1 MIKPCE
7 KIVRI
12 IVGNVHEGTYGEES
26 HLYSFKFNRDYILS
40 TVEKIAPASSSLSSA
55 IERAGTLLQSG
66 ATDQIE
72 GYRARFE
79 TLEGMYE
86 RVFESLIRMDFSS
99 ESCHETAKRFFG
111 TDRVSFAAV
120 DGTDY
125 ARPLFDLVVFFGGS
139 YAARGTI
146 TYPQRGPPRVEYED
160 HFLKSGRALSSCVP
174 VYVNEVPEIDQSFI
188 QPGEV
193 SEISLTRPLTDE
205 AIANNSTVANWIM
218 TFSEFYL
225 AYRLAHEED
234 GPRILLLDRS
244 LATMLASLIYDTS
257 RRKLWKSN
265 GALVGLE
272 VDGLPIDINDL
283 AFARHHL
290 DSPALDLPPP
300 RGDYL
305 RYRCLLEIERAGSL
319 TSASLSAKLG
329 IKEDDRQKRVDR
341 FLGKLVKEGF
351 LDESA
356 GTYTLRVRYHKT
368 WPRVRR
374 LVETYGRRMF
384 EEKPKQNPLQVMKNG
399 ELHWLTTQ
407 DLSFLTLFT
416 LNLLVEECWKR
427 RILLLG
433 LTKDTA
439 ARDFKNHVLPV
450 MVSNRLWRSD
460 LNQEQLSRIPNTDR
474 MLLQTLS
481 VFNHESIHVPWSLV
495 EYDSSFL
502 MIVPDFQTREGYV
515 GGAIRNKITP
525 ERLFLKSY
533 IQLSQTA
540 YDPQLRSNVLLL
552 DRLVYPDFD
561 LRPETAT
568 RFAHS
573 YGSADEP
580 VQPII
585 FKDNQVK
592 NPIQELIMTTLG
604 SMTSNSV
611 PELFGHNKPLFIA
624 DKVAK
629 WHNEEMRKIIDTTG
643 KWLMNSPKLRHF
655 VFYMSTFRE
664 RRSEIEGARRD
675 NI

>member
-1 MIKPCE
+1 M
-7 KIVRI
+7 
-12 IVGNVHEGTYGEES
+12 
-26 HLYSFKFNRDYILS
+26 S
-40 TVEKIAPASSSLSSA
+40 TVEKTVPPSSLSSA
-55 IERAGTLLQSG
+55 IERAGTLLQNG
-66 ATDQIE
+66 AMDQIE

-86 RVFESLIRMDFSS
+86 KVFANLIKSNFDSKS
-99 ESCHETAKRFFG
+99 AHETAKKFFG
-111 TDRVSFAAV
+111 TNQVSFAAV

-146 TYPQRGPPRVEYED
+146 RYAESGPPTVEYED

-225 AYRLAHEED
+225 AYRLAREEN

-257 RRKLWKSN
+257 RRKLWTTN
-265 GALVGLE
+265 GALYGLD
-272 VDGLPIDINDL
+272 VDGIPLDVNDL
-283 AFARHHL
+283 AYARHHL
-290 DSPALDLPPP
+290 DNLLLDLPPP

-305 RYRCLLEIERAGSL
+305 RYRCLLEIEKSGSL
-319 TSASLSAKLG
+319 TLAALCPRLR
-329 IKEDDRQKRVDR
+329 IREDDRQKRVER
-341 FLGKLVKEGF
+341 FLQKSVKEGF
-351 LDESA
+351 LEETV
-356 GTYTLRVRYHKT
+356 GTFSLKDRYRKT
-368 WPRVRR
+368 WPRIRK
-374 LVETYGRRMF
+374 LVETLGHRMF
-384 EEKPKQNPLQVMKNG
+384 EEQPKQNPLRVMKKG

-407 DLSFLTLFT
+407 DLAFLTLFT
-416 LNLLVEECWKR
+416 LNLLVEECWKK

-450 MVSNRLWRSD
+450 MVSNDLWKSD
-460 LNQEQLSRIPNTDR
+460 LSQEQLSRIPNTDR

-481 VFNHESIHVPWSLV
+481 VFNHDSIQVPWSLI
-495 EYDSSFL
+495 EYDSAFL
-502 MIVPDFQTREGYV
+502 MIVPDFQKRSGYV
-515 GGAIRNKITP
+515 AGAIRNKIIP
-525 ERLFLKSY
+525 EQLFLKSY

-552 DRLVYPDFD
+552 DRLVYPEFD
-561 LRPETAT
+561 LRPES
-568 RFAHS
+568 RISFAHS

-580 VQPII
+580 VKPII
-585 FKDNQVK
+585 FQTNKIV
-592 NPIQELIMTTLG
+592 NPIQELVMLTLA

-629 WHNEEMRKIIDTTG
+629 WHNEEMRRIIDTTG

-664 RRSEIEGARRD
+664 RRSEIESARRESS
-675 NI
+675 

>member
-1 MIKPCE
+1 
-7 KIVRI
+7 
-12 IVGNVHEGTYGEES
+12 
-26 HLYSFKFNRDYILS
+26 LS
-40 TVEKIAPASSSLSSA
+40 TVEKIAPHSSSLSSA

-66 ATDQIE
+66 AMDQIE

-86 RVFESLIRMDFSS
+86 RVFASLIKTDFNSKS
-99 ESCHETAKRFFG
+99 VHKTAKEFFG
-111 TDRVSFAAV
+111 ADEVSFAAV

-139 YAARGTI
+139 YAARGKI
-146 TYPQRGPPRVEYED
+146 TYRENAPPLVEYED
-160 HFLKSGRALSSCVP
+160 HFLKSGRALSSCIP

-188 QPGEV
+188 QPGEI

-205 AIANNSTVANWIM
+205 AIVNNSTVANWIM

-225 AYRLAHEED
+225 AYRLAREED
-234 GPRILLLDRS
+234 PPRVLLLDRS

-265 GALVGLE
+265 GALVGLD

-283 AFARHHL
+283 AYARHHM
-290 DSPALDLPPP
+290 DNPALDLPSP

-305 RYRCLLEIERAGSL
+305 RYRCLLEIENHGPL
-319 TSASLSAKLG
+319 TLAALCPRLG
-329 IKEDDRQKRVDR
+329 VKEKDRQKRVER
-341 FLGKLVKEGF
+341 FLKKSVSEGF
-351 LDESA
+351 LEEA
-356 GTYTLRVRYHKT
+356 VGTYSLKGRYRKT
-368 WPRVRR
+368 WPRIRK
-374 LVETYGRRMF
+374 LVETYGHRMF
-384 EEKPKQNPLQVMKNG
+384 EERPKQNPLQVMKKG
-399 ELHWLTTQ
+399 DLHWFTTQ
-407 DLSFLTLFT
+407 DLAFLTLFA
-416 LNLLVEECWKR
+416 LNLLVEECWKK

-439 ARDFKNHVLPV
+439 ATDLKNHVLPV
-450 MVSNRLWRSD
+450 MVSNGIWKSELS
-460 LNQEQLSRIPNTDR
+460 QEQLSRIPNTDR

-481 VFNHESIHVPWSLV
+481 VFNHESIPVPWSLI

-502 MIVPDFQTREGYV
+502 MTVPDFEKRQGYV

-533 IQLSQTA
+533 IQLSQTT

-552 DRLVYPDFD
+552 DRLSHPEFD
-561 LRPETAT
+561 ISSESTMGFL
-568 RFAHS
+568 HS

-580 VQPII
+580 VRPII
-585 FKDNQVK
+585 FNKETS
-592 NPIQELIMTTLG
+592 NPIQELTILTLA

-611 PELFGHNKPLFIA
+611 PELFGYNKPLFIA

-629 WHNEEMRKIIDTTG
+629 WNNEEMRRIIETTG

-675 NI
+675 N

>member
-1 MIKPCE
+1 M
-7 KIVRI
+7 
-12 IVGNVHEGTYGEES
+12 
-26 HLYSFKFNRDYILS
+26 
-40 TVEKIAPASSSLSSA
+40 
-55 IERAGTLLQSG
+55 
-66 ATDQIE
+66 DQIE

-79 TLEGMYE
+79 TLEGM
-86 RVFESLIRMDFSS
+86 FESVFADLIRANFSHKS
-99 ESCHETAKRFFG
+99 AYETAKRLFG
-111 TDRVSFAAV
+111 KEKVSFAAV

-146 TYPQRGPPRVEYED
+146 TYRETGPPLVEYED

-188 QPGEV
+188 QPGEI

-225 AYRLAHEED
+225 AYRLALEQN
-234 GPRILLLDRS
+234 GPRIILLDRS

-257 RRKLWKSN
+257 RRKLWKTN
-265 GALVGLE
+265 GALVGLQ
-272 VDGLPIDINDL
+272 VDGVALDVNDL
-283 AFARHHL
+283 AFGRHHL
-290 DSPALDLPPP
+290 DSSELDLPRP

-305 RYRCLLEIERAGSL
+305 RYRCLLEIEKNGPL
-319 TSASLSAKLG
+319 TLAALCSRLA
-329 IKEDDRQKRVDR
+329 IKGEDRQKRVER
-341 FLGKLVKEGF
+341 FLSRSVKEGF
-351 LDESA
+351 LEETIS
-356 GTYTLRVRYHKT
+356 TYSLKDRYKST
-368 WPRVRR
+368 WPRIRK
-374 LVETYGRRMF
+374 LVETLGHTMF
-384 EEKPKQNPLQVMKNG
+384 EEKPRENPLRVIKKG
-399 ELHWLTTQ
+399 EAHWLTTQ
-407 DLSFLTLFT
+407 DLAFLTLFT

-450 MVSNRLWRSD
+450 MVSNKLWKTQLS
-460 LNQEQLSRIPNTDR
+460 QEQLSRIPNTDR
-474 MLLQTLS
+474 MLLQTIS
-481 VFNHESIHVPWSLV
+481 VFNHNNIPVPWSLI

-502 MIVPDFQTREGYV
+502 MIVPDFEKREGFV

-533 IQLSQTA
+533 IQLSQTN

-552 DRLVYPDFD
+552 DRLVHPEFD
-561 LRPETAT
+561 LKPENTT
-568 RFAHS
+568 CFSHS

-585 FKDNQVK
+585 FKNKHVR
-592 NPIQELIMTTLG
+592 NPMQDLVVTTLS
-604 SMTSNSV
+604 SMTSNSI

-629 WHNEEMRKIIDTTG
+629 WHNEEMRRIIDTTG

-664 RRSEIEGARRD
+664 RRSEIESARRD
-675 NI
+675 N

>member
-1 MIKPCE
+1 M
-7 KIVRI
+7 
-12 IVGNVHEGTYGEES
+12 
-26 HLYSFKFNRDYILS
+26 S
-40 TVEKIAPASSSLSSA
+40 TVEKTVPSSSSLSSA
-55 IERAGTLLQSG
+55 IERAGTLLQNG
-66 ATDQIE
+66 AMDQIE

-86 RVFESLIRMDFSS
+86 RVFASLIKSNFDAKSA
-99 ESCHETAKRFFG
+99 HETATKFFG
-111 TDRVSFAAV
+111 TDRVPFAAV

-146 TYPQRGPPRVEYED
+146 RYADSGPPTVEYED

-225 AYRLAHEED
+225 AYRLAREEN

-257 RRKLWKSN
+257 RRKLWTTN
-265 GALVGLE
+265 GALFGLD
-272 VDGLPIDINDL
+272 VDGIPLDVNDL
-283 AFARHHL
+283 AYARHHL
-290 DSPALDLPPP
+290 DNSLLDLPPP

-305 RYRCLLEIERAGSL
+305 RYRCLLEIEKSGPL
-319 TSASLSAKLG
+319 TLAALCPKLG
-329 IKEDDRQKRVDR
+329 IKENDRQKRVER
-341 FLGKLVKEGF
+341 FLQRSVKEGF
-351 LDESA
+351 LEETV
-356 GTYTLRVRYHKT
+356 GTFSLRDRYRKT
-368 WPRVRR
+368 WPRIRK
-374 LVETYGRRMF
+374 LVETLGRRMF
-384 EEKPKQNPLQVMKNG
+384 EEQPKQNPLRVMKKG
-399 ELHWLTTQ
+399 DLHWLTTQ
-407 DLSFLTLFT
+407 DLAFLTLFT
-416 LNLLVEECWKR
+416 LNLLVEECWKK

-439 ARDFKNHVLPV
+439 ARDLKNHVLPV
-450 MVSNRLWRSD
+450 MVSNDLWKSD
-460 LNQEQLSRIPNTDR
+460 LTQEQLSRIPNTDR

-481 VFNHESIHVPWSLV
+481 VFNHDAIAVPWSLV
-495 EYDSSFL
+495 EYDSAFL
-502 MIVPDFQTREGYV
+502 MIVPDFQKRKGYV
-515 GGAIRNKITP
+515 AGAIRNKIIP

-552 DRLVYPDFD
+552 DRLAYPDFD
-561 LRPETAT
+561 LRPESRIEFT
-568 RFAHS
+568 HS

-580 VQPII
+580 VEPII
-585 FKDNQVK
+585 FQTNKMT
-592 NPIQELIMTTLG
+592 NPIQELVLLTLA

-611 PELFGHNKPLFIA
+611 PELFGYNKPLFIA

-629 WHNEEMRKIIDTTG
+629 WHNEEMRRIIDTTG

-664 RRSEIEGARRD
+664 RRSETESARRES
-675 NI
+675 

>member
-1 MIKPCE
+1 M
-7 KIVRI
+7 
-12 IVGNVHEGTYGEES
+12 
-26 HLYSFKFNRDYILS
+26 
-40 TVEKIAPASSSLSSA
+40 
-55 IERAGTLLQSG
+55 
-66 ATDQIE
+66 DQIE
-72 GYRARFE
+72 GYRTRFE

-86 RVFESLIRMDFSS
+86 RVFEGLIRTNFDSV
-99 ESCHETAKRFFG
+99 SCYETAKRFFG

-146 TYPQRGPPRVEYED
+146 SFREKAPPEVEYED

-188 QPGEV
+188 QPGET

-225 AYRLAHEED
+225 AYRLAREEN

-257 RRKLWKSN
+257 RRKLWNTN

-272 VDGLPIDINDL
+272 VDGLAIDINDL

-290 DSPALDLPPP
+290 DNPLLDLPRP

-305 RYRCLLEIERAGSL
+305 RYRLLIEIERSGPL
-319 TSASLSAKLG
+319 TLPALCPKLG
-329 IKEDDRQKRVDR
+329 ISEEDRQKRVGR
-341 FLGKLVKEGF
+341 FLSKLVKEGF
-351 LDESA
+351 LEETVL
-356 GTYTLRVRYHKT
+356 TYSLKDRYRKT
-368 WPRVRR
+368 WPRIRK
-374 LVETYGRRMF
+374 LVEVYGHRMF
-384 EEKPKQNPLQVMKNG
+384 EEKPKQNPLQVVKKG

-407 DLSFLTLFT
+407 DLAFLTLFS
-416 LNLLVEECWKR
+416 LNLLVEECWKK

-439 ARDFKNHVLPV
+439 ARDLKNHVLPV
-450 MVSNRLWRSD
+450 MVSNQLWKTN
-460 LNQEQLSRIPNTDR
+460 LTQEQLSRIPNTDR
-474 MLLQTLS
+474 MLLQTIS
-481 VFNHESIHVPWSLV
+481 VFNHDSISVPWSLV
-495 EYDSSFL
+495 EYDSAFL
-502 MIVPDFQTREGYV
+502 MIVPDFEKRQGYV

-561 LRPETAT
+561 LRSETTT
-568 RFAHS
+568 RFTHS

-580 VQPII
+580 VEPII
-585 FKDNQVK
+585 FKDKRVK
-592 NPIQELIMTTLG
+592 NPMQELVMFTLC

-629 WHNEEMRKIIDTTG
+629 WHNEEMRRIIDTTG

-675 NI
+675 NL

>member
-1 MIKPCE
+1 M
-7 KIVRI
+7 
-12 IVGNVHEGTYGEES
+12 
-26 HLYSFKFNRDYILS
+26 
-40 TVEKIAPASSSLSSA
+40 
-55 IERAGTLLQSG
+55 
-66 ATDQIE
+66 DQIE
-72 GYRARFE
+72 SYRTRFE

-86 RVFESLIRMDFSS
+86 RVFASLIKSNFDPKSA
-99 ESCHETAKRFFG
+99 HETAKKFFG
-111 TDRVSFAAV
+111 TDRVTFAAV
-120 DGTDY
+120 DGTEY

-146 TYPQRGPPRVEYED
+146 SYADKGPPTVDYED

-225 AYRLAHEED
+225 AYRLAREEN

-257 RRKLWKSN
+257 RRKLWTTN
-265 GALVGLE
+265 GALFGFDVEGIPLD
-272 VDGLPIDINDL
+272 VNDL
-283 AFARHHL
+283 AYARHHL
-290 DSPALDLPPP
+290 DNSLLDLPPP

-305 RYRCLLEIERAGSL
+305 RYRCLLEIEKSGPL
-319 TSASLSAKLG
+319 TLAALCPKLG
-329 IKEDDRQKRVDR
+329 IKENDRQKRVER
-341 FLGKLVKEGF
+341 FLQKSVKEGF
-351 LDESA
+351 LEETV
-356 GTYTLRVRYHKT
+356 GTFSLRDRYRKT
-368 WPRVRR
+368 WPRIRK
-374 LVETYGRRMF
+374 LVETLGRRMF
-384 EEKPKQNPLQVMKNG
+384 EEQPKQNPLRVMKKG
-399 ELHWLTTQ
+399 DLHWLTTQ
-407 DLSFLTLFT
+407 DLAFLTLFT
-416 LNLLVEECWKR
+416 LNLLVEECWNK

-439 ARDFKNHVLPV
+439 ARDLKNHVLPV
-450 MVSNRLWRSD
+450 MVSNDLWKSD
-460 LNQEQLSRIPNTDR
+460 LTQEQLSRIPNTDR

-481 VFNHESIHVPWSLV
+481 VFNHDAIPVPWSLV
-495 EYDSSFL
+495 EYDSAFL
-502 MIVPDFQTREGYV
+502 MIVPDFQKRKGYV
-515 GGAIRNKITP
+515 AGAIRNKIIP

-552 DRLVYPDFD
+552 DRLAYPEFD
-561 LRPETAT
+561 LRPEAQVG
-568 RFAHS
+568 FAHS

-580 VQPII
+580 VKPII
-585 FKDNQVK
+585 YQTNKMV
-592 NPIQELIMTTLG
+592 NPIQELVLLTLA

-629 WHNEEMRKIIDTTG
+629 WHNEEMRRIIDTTG

-664 RRSEIEGARRD
+664 RRSETESARRD
-675 NI
+675 S

>member
-1 MIKPCE
+1 
-7 KIVRI
+7 
-12 IVGNVHEGTYGEES
+12 
-26 HLYSFKFNRDYILS
+26 
-40 TVEKIAPASSSLSSA
+40 
-55 IERAGTLLQSG
+55 LQNG
-66 ATDQIE
+66 AMDQIE
-72 GYRARFE
+72 GYRMRFE

-86 RVFESLIRMDFSS
+86 RVFASIIKSNFDPKSAR
-99 ESCHETAKRFFG
+99 ETAKRFFG
-111 TDRVSFAAV
+111 TDQVSFAAV
-120 DGTDY
+120 DGTEY

-139 YAARGTI
+139 YSARGTI
-146 TYPQRGPPRVEYED
+146 RYADDGRPTVEYED

-225 AYRLAHEED
+225 AYRLAREEN

-257 RRKLWKSN
+257 RRKLWTTN
-265 GALVGLE
+265 GALFGFE
-272 VDGLPIDINDL
+272 VEGVPLDVNDL
-283 AFARHHL
+283 AYARHHL
-290 DSPALDLPPP
+290 DNQLLDLPPA

-305 RYRCLLEIERAGSL
+305 RYRCLLEIEKSGPL
-319 TSASLSAKLG
+319 TLAALCPKLRV
-329 IKEDDRQKRVDR
+329 KEDDRQKRVER
-341 FLGKLVKEGF
+341 FLQKSVKEGF
-351 LDESA
+351 LQETVGIFSLKD
-356 GTYTLRVRYHKT
+356 RYRET
-368 WPRVRR
+368 WPRIRK
-374 LVETYGRRMF
+374 LVETLGHRMF
-384 EEKPKQNPLQVMKNG
+384 EEQPKQNPLRVMKKGN
-399 ELHWLTTQ
+399 LHWLTTQ
-407 DLSFLTLFT
+407 DLAFLTLFT
-416 LNLLVEECWKR
+416 LNLLVEECWKK

-439 ARDFKNHVLPV
+439 ARDLKNHVLPV
-450 MVSNRLWRSD
+450 MVSNNHWNSD
-460 LNQEQLSRIPNTDR
+460 LTQEQLSRIPNTDR

-481 VFNHESIHVPWSLV
+481 VFNHESIQVPWSLI
-495 EYDSSFL
+495 EYDSAFL
-502 MIVPDFQTREGYV
+502 MIVPDFEKRKGFV

-552 DRLVYPDFD
+552 DRLAHPEFD
-561 LRPETAT
+561 LQTDSQIGFSHT
-568 RFAHS
+568 

-580 VQPII
+580 IRPII
-585 FKDNQVK
+585 FETKAVK
-592 NPIQELIMTTLG
+592 NPIQELVMVTLA
-604 SMTSNSV
+604 SMTSNSI

-629 WHNEEMRKIIDTTG
+629 WHNEEMRRIIDTTG

-664 RRSEIEGARRD
+664 RRSEIESARRESF
-675 NI
+675 

>member
-1 MIKPCE
+1 
-7 KIVRI
+7 
-12 IVGNVHEGTYGEES
+12 
-26 HLYSFKFNRDYILS
+26 LS
-40 TVEKIAPASSSLSSA
+40 TIEKVAPPSSSLSSA

-66 ATDQIE
+66 ALDQIE
-72 GYRARFE
+72 SYRARFE

-86 RVFESLIRMDFSS
+86 RVFERLIKSGFDSRSS
-99 ESCHETAKRFFG
+99 HDTAKRFFG

-146 TYPQRGPPRVEYED
+146 SYREKGPPVVDYED

-188 QPGEV
+188 QPGET

-225 AYRLAHEED
+225 AYRLACEEN

-257 RRKLWKSN
+257 RRKLWKTN
-265 GALVGLE
+265 GALVGFE
-272 VDGLPIDINDL
+272 VDGLAIDINDL
-283 AFARHHL
+283 AYARHHL
-290 DSPALDLPPP
+290 DNPKLDLPPP

-305 RYRCLLEIERAGSL
+305 RYRCLLEIERNGPL
-319 TSASLSAKLG
+319 TLAALCPKLG
-329 IKEDDRQKRVDR
+329 IKEDDRQKRVGR
-341 FLGKLVKEGF
+341 FLVKLVKEGF
-351 LDESA
+351 LEETV
-356 GTYTLRVRYHKT
+356 GIYTLKERYRKT
-368 WPRVRR
+368 WPRVRK
-374 LVETYGRRMF
+374 LVETLGHRMF
-384 EEKPKQNPLQVMKNG
+384 EEKPRQNPLQVMRKG
-399 ELHWLTTQ
+399 DLHWLTTQ
-407 DLSFLTLFT
+407 DLAFLTLFS
-416 LNLLVEECWKR
+416 LNLMVEECWKK

-439 ARDFKNHVLPV
+439 ARDLKNHVLPV
-450 MVSNRLWRSD
+450 MVSNRLWKSD
-460 LNQEQLSRIPNTDR
+460 LSQEQLSRIPNTDR
-474 MLLQTLS
+474 MLLQTIS
-481 VFNHESIHVPWSLV
+481 VFNHESIHVPWSLT

-502 MIVPDFQTREGYV
+502 MIVPDFEKRQGYV

-533 IQLSQTA
+533 VQLSQTA

-552 DRLVYPDFD
+552 DRLVYPEFD
-561 LRPETAT
+561 LRPDTTAK
-568 RFAHS
+568 FAHS
-573 YGSADEP
+573 YGGADEP
-580 VQPII
+580 VRPII
-585 FKDNQVK
+585 YRDKDAE
-592 NPIQELIMTTLG
+592 NPIQELVMTTLG

-664 RRSEIEGARRD
+664 RRSEIESARRD
-675 NI
+675 NF

>member
-1 MIKPCE
+1 M
-7 KIVRI
+7 
-12 IVGNVHEGTYGEES
+12 
-26 HLYSFKFNRDYILS
+26 
-40 TVEKIAPASSSLSSA
+40 
-55 IERAGTLLQSG
+55 
-66 ATDQIE
+66 DQIE

-86 RVFESLIRMDFSS
+86 RVFASLIKSDFDPKSA
-99 ESCHETAKRFFG
+99 HETAEKFFG
-111 TDRVSFAAV
+111 TDRVPFAAV

-146 TYPQRGPPRVEYED
+146 RYADNGPPSVEYED

-225 AYRLAHEED
+225 AYRLACEEN

-257 RRKLWKSN
+257 RRKLWTTN
-265 GALVGLE
+265 GALFGLD
-272 VDGLPIDINDL
+272 VDGIPLDVNDL
-283 AFARHHL
+283 AYARHHL
-290 DSPALDLPPP
+290 DNPLLDLPPP

-305 RYRCLLEIERAGSL
+305 RYRCLLEIEKSGPL
-319 TSASLSAKLG
+319 TLAALCPKLG
-329 IKEDDRQKRVDR
+329 IKENDRQKRVER
-341 FLGKLVKEGF
+341 FLQKSVKEGF
-351 LDESA
+351 LEETV
-356 GTYTLRVRYHKT
+356 GTFSLRDRYEKT
-368 WPRVRR
+368 WPRIRK
-374 LVETYGRRMF
+374 LVETLGRRMF
-384 EEKPKQNPLQVMKNG
+384 EEQPRQNPLRVMKKG
-399 ELHWLTTQ
+399 DLHWLTTQ
-407 DLSFLTLFT
+407 DLAFLTLFT
-416 LNLLVEECWKR
+416 LNLLVEECWKK

-439 ARDFKNHVLPV
+439 ARDLKNHVLPV
-450 MVSNRLWRSD
+450 MVSNDLWKSD
-460 LNQEQLSRIPNTDR
+460 LTQEQLSRIPNTDR

-481 VFNHESIHVPWSLV
+481 VFNHGAIAVPWSLV
-495 EYDSSFL
+495 EYDSAFL
-502 MIVPDFQTREGYV
+502 LIVPDFQKRKGYV
-515 GGAIRNKITP
+515 AGAIRNKIIP

-552 DRLVYPDFD
+552 DRLAYPDFD
-561 LRPETAT
+561 LRPESQIG
-568 RFAHS
+568 FIHS

-580 VQPII
+580 VKPII
-585 FKDNQVK
+585 FQTNKMA
-592 NPIQELIMTTLG
+592 NPIQELVLLTLA

-629 WHNEEMRKIIDTTG
+629 WHNEEMRRIIDTTG

-664 RRSEIEGARRD
+664 RRSETESARRD
-675 NI
+675 S

>member
-1 MIKPCE
+1 M
-7 KIVRI
+7 
-12 IVGNVHEGTYGEES
+12 
-26 HLYSFKFNRDYILS
+26 S
-40 TVEKIAPASSSLSSA
+40 TVEKAREGSSSLSST

-66 ATDQIE
+66 AMDQIE
-72 GYRARFE
+72 GYRSGFE

-86 RVFESLIRMDFSS
+86 RVFERFIKADFDPV
-99 ESCHETAKRFFG
+99 SCRETAKRFFG
-111 TDRVSFAAV
+111 EDRVSFAAV

-146 TYPQRGPPRVEYED
+146 TYRETGLPLVEYED
-160 HFLKSGRALSSCVP
+160 SFLKSGRALSSCVP

-225 AYRLAHEED
+225 AYRLAREENA
-234 GPRILLLDRS
+234 PRILLLDRS

-283 AFARHHL
+283 AYARHHL
-290 DSPALDLPPP
+290 DNPALDLPTP

-305 RYRCLLEIERAGSL
+305 RYRLLIEIERSGPL
-319 TSASLSAKLG
+319 TLAALCPKMGVSEA
-329 IKEDDRQKRVDR
+329 DRQKRVER
-341 FLGKLVKEGF
+341 FLAKLVKEGF
-351 LDESA
+351 LDETI
-356 GTYTLRVRYHKT
+356 GTYTLKERYRRT
-368 WPRVRR
+368 WPRIRK
-374 LVETYGRRMF
+374 LVETYGRIMF
-384 EEKPKQNPLQVMKNG
+384 EEKPRQNPLQIVKKG

-407 DLSFLTLFT
+407 DLAFLTLFT
-416 LNLLVEECWKR
+416 LNLLVEECWKK

-439 ARDFKNHVLPV
+439 ARDLKNHVLPV
-450 MVSNRLWRSD
+450 MVSNHLWKSA
-460 LNQEQLSRIPNTDR
+460 LTQEQLSRIPNTDR
-474 MLLQTLS
+474 MLLQTIS
-481 VFNHESIHVPWSLV
+481 VFNHESIPVPWSLI

-502 MIVPDFQTREGYV
+502 MIVPDFEARKGYV

-533 IQLSQTA
+533 IQLSQTS

-561 LRPETAT
+561 LRPETVT
-568 RFAHS
+568 KFVHS
-573 YGSADEP
+573 YGGADEP
-580 VQPII
+580 VRPII
-585 FKDNQVK
+585 FKDKSVK
-592 NPIQELIMTTLG
+592 NPMQELVMLTLG
-604 SMTSNSV
+604 SMTSNSI

-629 WHNEEMRKIIDTTG
+629 WHNEEMRRIIDTTG

-675 NI
+675 SF

>member
-1 MIKPCE
+1 M
-7 KIVRI
+7 
-12 IVGNVHEGTYGEES
+12 
-26 HLYSFKFNRDYILS
+26 S
-40 TVEKIAPASSSLSSA
+40 TVERIGPVSSSLSSA
-55 IERAGTLLQSG
+55 IERAGTLLQNG

-72 GYRARFE
+72 EYRARFE

-86 RVFESLIRMDFSS
+86 RVFASLISSDFGS
-99 ESCHETAKRFFG
+99 ESCHETARRFFG

-146 TYPQRGPPRVEYED
+146 TYSETSPPRVEYED

-225 AYRLAHEED
+225 AYRLAREED

-272 VDGLPIDINDL
+272 VDGLAIDINDL
-283 AFARHHL
+283 AYARHHL
-290 DSPALDLPPP
+290 DNPALDLPPP

-305 RYRCLLEIERAGSL
+305 RYRCLLEIERIGSL
-319 TSASLSAKLG
+319 TSADLYPKLG

-341 FLGKLVKEGF
+341 FLAKLVKEGF
-351 LDESA
+351 LEETEGA
-356 GTYTLRVRYHKT
+356 YTLRERYRKT
-368 WPRVRR
+368 WPRVRK
-374 LVETYGRRMF
+374 LVETYGHRMF
-384 EEKPKQNPLQVMKNG
+384 EERPKQNPLQVMKNG
-399 ELHWLTTQ
+399 TLHWLTTQ
-407 DLSFLTLFT
+407 DLSFLTLFA

-450 MVSNRLWRSD
+450 MVSNQQWKSD
-460 LNQEQLSRIPNTDR
+460 LSQEQLSRIPNTDR

-481 VFNHESIHVPWSLV
+481 VFNHESIPVPWSLI

-502 MIVPDFQTREGYV
+502 MIVPDFQKREGYV

-561 LRPETAT
+561 LRQDTT
-568 RFAHS
+568 TGFNHS
-573 YGSADEP
+573 YGGADEP

-585 FKDNQVK
+585 FKDNQVR
-592 NPIQELIMTTLG
+592 NPVQELVMLTLG

>member
-1 MIKPCE
+1 
-7 KIVRI
+7 
-12 IVGNVHEGTYGEES
+12 
-26 HLYSFKFNRDYILS
+26 
-40 TVEKIAPASSSLSSA
+40 
-55 IERAGTLLQSG
+55 
-66 ATDQIE
+66 
-72 GYRARFE
+72 
-79 TLEGMYE
+79 MYE
-86 RVFESLIRMDFSS
+86 RVFESLIKSGFDSASS
-99 ESCHETAKRFFG
+99 YETAKRFFG
-111 TDRVSFAAV
+111 SDRVSFAAV

-146 TYPQRGPPRVEYED
+146 SYSKDAPPVVEYED

-188 QPGEV
+188 QPGET

-225 AYRLAHEED
+225 AYRLAEEED

-272 VDGLPIDINDL
+272 VDGTPIDINDL
-283 AFARHHL
+283 AYARHHIDNPSL
-290 DSPALDLPPP
+290 NLPPP

-305 RYRCLLEIERAGSL
+305 RYRCLLEIERGGPL
-319 TSASLSAKLG
+319 TLAALCPKLG
-329 IKEDDRQKRVDR
+329 IREEDRQKRVER
-341 FLGKLVKEGF
+341 FLAKLVKEGF
-351 LDESA
+351 LEETV
-356 GTYTLRVRYHKT
+356 GTYSLKERYRKT
-368 WPRVRR
+368 WPRIRK
-374 LVETYGRRMF
+374 LVESYGHVMF
-384 EEKPKQNPLQVMKNG
+384 EEKPRQNPLQVIKKG
-399 ELHWLTTQ
+399 EPHWLTTQ
-407 DLSFLTLFT
+407 DLAFLTLFS
-416 LNLLVEECWKR
+416 LNLLVEECWTK

-439 ARDFKNHVLPV
+439 ARDLKNHVLPV
-450 MVSNRLWRSD
+450 MVSNKLWMSN
-460 LNQEQLSRIPNTDR
+460 LSQEQLSRIPNTDR
-474 MLLQTLS
+474 MLLQTIS
-481 VFNHESIHVPWSLV
+481 VFNHDSIPVPWSLI

-502 MIVPDFQTREGYV
+502 MTVPDFDKREGYV
-515 GGAIRNKITP
+515 SGAIRNKITP

-561 LRPETAT
+561 LRTETTT
-568 RFAHS
+568 RFKHS
-573 YGSADEP
+573 YGGADEI

-585 FKDNQVK
+585 FKDNLVK
-592 NPIQELIMTTLG
+592 NPVQELVMMTLG

-675 NI
+675 NF

>member
-1 MIKPCE
+1 
-7 KIVRI
+7 
-12 IVGNVHEGTYGEES
+12 
-26 HLYSFKFNRDYILS
+26 
-40 TVEKIAPASSSLSSA
+40 
-55 IERAGTLLQSG
+55 
-66 ATDQIE
+66 
-72 GYRARFE
+72 
-79 TLEGMYE
+79 MYE
-86 RVFESLIRMDFSS
+86 RIFQSLIKSGFNSASS
-99 ESCHETAKRFFG
+99 YETAKRFFG
-111 TDRVSFAAV
+111 SDRVSFAAV

-146 TYPQRGPPRVEYED
+146 SYSKDAPPVVEYED

-188 QPGEV
+188 QPGET

-225 AYRLAHEED
+225 AYRLAKEED

-272 VDGLPIDINDL
+272 VDGTPIDINDL
-283 AFARHHL
+283 AYARHHIDNPSL
-290 DSPALDLPPP
+290 NLPPP

-305 RYRCLLEIERAGSL
+305 RYRCLLEIERGGPL
-319 TSASLSAKLG
+319 TLAALCPKLG
-329 IKEDDRQKRVDR
+329 IREEDRQKRVER
-341 FLGKLVKEGF
+341 FLAKLVKEGF
-351 LDESA
+351 LEETV
-356 GTYTLRVRYHKT
+356 GTYSLKERYRKT
-368 WPRVRR
+368 WPRIRK
-374 LVETYGRRMF
+374 LVESYGHVMF
-384 EEKPKQNPLQVMKNG
+384 EEKPRQNPLQVIKKG
-399 ELHWLTTQ
+399 EPHWLTTQ
-407 DLSFLTLFT
+407 DLAFLTLFS
-416 LNLLVEECWKR
+416 LNLLVEECWKK

-439 ARDFKNHVLPV
+439 ARDLKNHVLPV
-450 MVSNRLWRSD
+450 MVSNKLWKSN
-460 LNQEQLSRIPNTDR
+460 LSQEQLSRIPNTDR
-474 MLLQTLS
+474 MLLQTIS
-481 VFNHESIHVPWSLV
+481 VFNHDSIPVPWSLI

-502 MIVPDFQTREGYV
+502 MTVPDFDKREGYV
-515 GGAIRNKITP
+515 SGAIRNKITP

-561 LRPETAT
+561 LRTETTT
-568 RFAHS
+568 RFKHS
-573 YGSADEP
+573 YGGADEI

-585 FKDNQVK
+585 FKDNLVK
-592 NPIQELIMTTLG
+592 NPVQELVMMTLG

-675 NI
+675 NF

>member
-1 MIKPCE
+1 M
-7 KIVRI
+7 
-12 IVGNVHEGTYGEES
+12 
-26 HLYSFKFNRDYILS
+26 
-40 TVEKIAPASSSLSSA
+40 
-55 IERAGTLLQSG
+55 
-66 ATDQIE
+66 DQIE

-86 RVFESLIRMDFSS
+86 RVFASLIRTDFNSK
-99 ESCHETAKRFFG
+99 SCYKTAKEFFG
-111 TDRVSFAAV
+111 ADEVSFAAV

-139 YAARGTI
+139 YAARGKV
-146 TYPQRGPPRVEYED
+146 TYRENGPPLVEYED
-160 HFLKSGRALSSCVP
+160 HFLKNGRALSSCIP

-188 QPGEV
+188 QPGEI
-193 SEISLTRPLTDE
+193 SEISITRPLTDE
-205 AIANNSTVANWIM
+205 AIVNNSTVANWIM

-225 AYRLAHEED
+225 AYRLAREED
-234 GPRILLLDRS
+234 PPRILLLDRS

-283 AFARHHL
+283 AYARHHL
-290 DSPALDLPPP
+290 DNPALDLPPP

-305 RYRCLLEIERAGSL
+305 RYRCLLEIENHGPL
-319 TSASLSAKLG
+319 TLAALCPRLG
-329 IKEDDRQKRVDR
+329 VKEKDRQKRVER
-341 FLGKLVKEGF
+341 FLQKSASEGF
-351 LDESA
+351 LEDTV
-356 GTYTLRVRYHKT
+356 GTYSLTNRYRKT
-368 WPRVRR
+368 WPRIRK
-374 LVETYGRRMF
+374 LVETYGHRMF
-384 EEKPKQNPLQVMKNG
+384 EERPKQNPLQVMKKG
-399 ELHWLTTQ
+399 DLHWFTTQ
-407 DLSFLTLFT
+407 DLAFLTLFT
-416 LNLLVEECWKR
+416 LNLLVEECWKK

-439 ARDFKNHVLPV
+439 ARDLKNHVLPV
-450 MVSNRLWRSD
+450 MVSNRIWKSELT
-460 LNQEQLSRIPNTDR
+460 QEQLSRIPNTDR

-481 VFNHESIHVPWSLV
+481 VFNHESIPVPWSLI

-502 MIVPDFQTREGYV
+502 MTVPDFEKRQGYV

-552 DRLVYPDFD
+552 DRLSHPEFD
-561 LRPETAT
+561 LTPESTMG
-568 RFAHS
+568 FLHS

-580 VQPII
+580 VRPII
-585 FKDNQVK
+585 FNKETA
-592 NPIQELIMTTLG
+592 NPIQELTILTLA

-611 PELFGHNKPLFIA
+611 PELFGYNKPLFIA

-629 WHNEEMRKIIDTTG
+629 WNNEEMRRIIETTG

-675 NI
+675 N

>member
-1 MIKPCE
+1 
-7 KIVRI
+7 
-12 IVGNVHEGTYGEES
+12 
-26 HLYSFKFNRDYILS
+26 LS
-40 TVEKIAPASSSLSSA
+40 TMEKAVPSSSSLSSA
-55 IERAGTLLQSG
+55 IERAGTLLQNG
-66 ATDQIE
+66 AMDQIE

-86 RVFESLIRMDFSS
+86 RVFASLIKSDFDPKSA
-99 ESCHETAKRFFG
+99 HETAKKFFG
-111 TDRVSFAAV
+111 TDIVPFAAV

-146 TYPQRGPPRVEYED
+146 RYADNGPPSVEYED

-225 AYRLAHEED
+225 AYRLAREEN

-257 RRKLWKSN
+257 RRKLWTTN
-265 GALVGLE
+265 GALFGLD
-272 VDGLPIDINDL
+272 VDGIPLDVNDL
-283 AFARHHL
+283 AYARHHL
-290 DSPALDLPPP
+290 DNPLLDLPPP

-305 RYRCLLEIERAGSL
+305 RYRCLLEIEKSGPL
-319 TSASLSAKLG
+319 TLAALCPKLG
-329 IKEDDRQKRVDR
+329 IKESDRQKRVER
-341 FLGKLVKEGF
+341 FLQKSVKEGF
-351 LDESA
+351 LEETV
-356 GTYTLRVRYHKT
+356 GTFSMRDRYRKT
-368 WPRVRR
+368 WPRIRK
-374 LVETYGRRMF
+374 LVETLGRRMF
-384 EEKPKQNPLQVMKNG
+384 EEQPKQNPLRVMRKG
-399 ELHWLTTQ
+399 DLHWLTTQ
-407 DLSFLTLFT
+407 DLAFLTLFT
-416 LNLLVEECWKR
+416 LNLLVEECWKK

-439 ARDFKNHVLPV
+439 ARDLKNHVLPV
-450 MVSNRLWRSD
+450 MVSNDLWKSD
-460 LNQEQLSRIPNTDR
+460 LTQEQLSRIPNTDR

-481 VFNHESIHVPWSLV
+481 VFNHDAIAVPWSLI
-495 EYDSSFL
+495 EYDSAFL
-502 MIVPDFQTREGYV
+502 MIVPDFQKRKGYV
-515 GGAIRNKITP
+515 AGAIRNKIIP

-552 DRLVYPDFD
+552 DRLAYPDFD
-561 LRPETAT
+561 LGPGSQVG
-568 RFAHS
+568 FAHS

-580 VQPII
+580 VKPII
-585 FKDNQVK
+585 FQTNKVA
-592 NPIQELIMTTLG
+592 NPIQELVLLTLA

-629 WHNEEMRKIIDTTG
+629 WHNEEMRRIIDTTG

-664 RRSEIEGARRD
+664 RRSETESARRD
-675 NI
+675 S

>member
-1 MIKPCE
+1 
-7 KIVRI
+7 
-12 IVGNVHEGTYGEES
+12 
-26 HLYSFKFNRDYILS
+26 LS
-40 TVEKIAPASSSLSSA
+40 TIETNAPPSSSLSSA
-55 IERAGTLLQSG
+55 IERAGTLLQNG
-66 ATDQIE
+66 AMDQIE

-86 RVFESLIRMDFSS
+86 RVFASLIKSNFDLKSAR
-99 ESCHETAKRFFG
+99 ETAKRFFG
-111 TDRVSFAAV
+111 TDTVPFAAV
-120 DGTDY
+120 DGTEY

-146 TYPQRGPPRVEYED
+146 RYADNGPPMVEYED

-225 AYRLAHEED
+225 AYRLARED
-234 GPRILLLDRS
+234 NGPRILLLDRS

-257 RRKLWKSN
+257 RRKLWTTN
-265 GALVGLE
+265 GALFGLE
-272 VDGLPIDINDL
+272 VDGIPLDVNDL
-283 AFARHHL
+283 AYARHHL
-290 DSPALDLPPP
+290 DNPLLDLPPP

-305 RYRCLLEIERAGSL
+305 RYRCLLEIERSGPL
-319 TSASLSAKLG
+319 TLAALCPKLG
-329 IKEDDRQKRVDR
+329 IKEADRQKRVER
-341 FLGKLVKEGF
+341 FLQKSVKEGF
-351 LDESA
+351 LEETV
-356 GTYTLRVRYHKT
+356 GTFSLKDRYRKT
-368 WPRVRR
+368 WPRIRK
-374 LVETYGRRMF
+374 LVETMGRRMF
-384 EEKPKQNPLQVMKNG
+384 EEQPKQNPLRVLKRG
-399 ELHWLTTQ
+399 DLHWLTTQ
-407 DLSFLTLFT
+407 DLAFLTLFT
-416 LNLLVEECWKR
+416 LNLLVEECWKK

-450 MVSNRLWRSD
+450 MVSNDLWKSD
-460 LNQEQLSRIPNTDR
+460 LSQEQLSRIPNTDR

-481 VFNHESIHVPWSLV
+481 VFNHDEIVVPWSLV
-495 EYDSSFL
+495 EYDSAFL
-502 MIVPDFQTREGYV
+502 MIVPDFQKRKGYV

-533 IQLSQTA
+533 IQLSQTS

-552 DRLVYPDFD
+552 DRLAYPDFD
-561 LRPETAT
+561 LRPES
-568 RFAHS
+568 RIGFSHS

-580 VQPII
+580 VRPIVFQSNKI
-585 FKDNQVK
+585 V
-592 NPIQELIMTTLG
+592 NPMQELVILTLA

-664 RRSEIEGARRD
+664 RRSETESARRD
-675 NI
+675 S